1 MFYKCPQFFEHILLQ
16 ASPELCSDR
25 PSHTCTTDSQEHLVK
40 LHNIIAGNWKM
51 TPDKDIQPSHHPIE
65 VQKRIKNYL
74 SASRIPLFLHKART
88 VLNTDRDIWAMPNKT
103 VDIYTHPMV
112 HFYLRNSDQIQKEH
126 PRILS
131 ALRTIEYASY
141 TVHPLRTCLWSQHGT
156 PILAPE
162 LSKLEE
168 QHEKWFSDCDIN
180 LTPARESLNELS
192 QIEDHVSDLWLTT
205 SETPTNNHA
214 DPHDALEA
222 AQSSLKESQ
231 TPEKITSYV
240 YTMALLVH
248 SSKKAL
254 EHLLHMFSLWAE
266 IGETHSG
273 DLLRDMDT
281 RAEVISCS
289 TAIFNAQNTWNEL
302 MKCPWT
308 VACALHLITD
318 PYANPEGVEEAEDK
332 DKGDILQVLN
342 NDRVTT
348 KELASVLAAVGICSV
363 QSMLKSCFK
372 LDSVLRQQNEA
383 HAIIKAFTGGMAGNQ
398 SDKKLV
404 RIEFISDQG
413 KHRIDK
419 MDVVQFIREYWKEE
433 ALLNTDKWSPEG
445 FDILSALADTPELL
459 QHHFHM
465 NLDSPK
471 VHPECILAQHLID
484 NPQRINQAIPAI
496 GLSRYACGTCK
507 LFLQAVS
514 KEVLITGTKDAFCV
528 CMVPEQSLP
537 NVKEEVANQLSC
549 KLQMQ
554 LGSIYVRSSLRK
566 QLEAALEKTR

>member
-1 MFYKCPQFFEHILLQ
+1 
-16 ASPELCSDR
+16 
-25 PSHTCTTDSQEHLVK
+25 
-40 LHNIIAGNWKM
+40 M
-51 TPDKDIQPSHHPIE
+51 TPEKDTQSSHHPIE

-74 SASRIPLFLHKART
+74 SASRLPLFLHNARI
-88 VLNTDRDIWAMPNKT
+88 VLNTDRDIWTMPNKT
-103 VDIYTHPMV
+103 VDVLTRHMV
-112 HFYLRNSDQIQKEH
+112 SLYLRNSNQIQKEH

-168 QHEKWFSDCDIN
+168 QHEKLFSDCDIN
-180 LTPARESLNELS
+180 ATPARESLNELS

-205 SETPTNNHA
+205 SETPTNYRA

-222 AQSSLKESQ
+222 AQNSLKESQ
-231 TPEKITSYV
+231 TTEKITSYM

-248 SSKKAL
+248 SSRKAL

-266 IGETHSG
+266 IGEIHSG
-273 DLLRDMDT
+273 DFLREMDT

-289 TAIFNAQNTWNEL
+289 TAICNAQNTWNEL

-318 PYANPEGVEEAEDK
+318 PYADPKDVEEAEDK

-342 NDRVTT
+342 NDRVAT
-348 KELASVLAAVGICSV
+348 KEFASVLAAVGICSV

-372 LDSVLRQQNEA
+372 LDSVMRQQTEA
-383 HAIIKAFTGGMAGNQ
+383 HAIITAFTGGMADSQ
-398 SDKKLV
+398 SDKKPV
-404 RIEFISDQG
+404 HITFASDQG
-413 KHRIDK
+413 KQRIDK
-419 MDVVQFIREYWKEE
+419 TDVVQIIREYWKEE
-433 ALLNTDKWSPEG
+433 ALRNNDTRAQRG

-459 QHHFHM
+459 QHHLHM
-465 NLDSPK
+465 NLDTPK
-471 VHPECILAQHLID
+471 VHPECILAQHWID
-484 NPQRINQAIPAI
+484 NPQRIKQTFPAI
-496 GLSRYACGTCK
+496 GISRYACGTCT

-514 KEVLITGTKDAFCV
+514 KDVLITGTKDAFCV
-528 CMVPEQSLP
+528 CMVPEKSHP
-537 NVKEEVANQLSC
+537 NVKEEVANQL
-549 KLQMQ
+549 LYRLRMQ
-554 LGSIYVRSSLRK
+554 LGDFHVRYSLRK
-566 QLEAALEKTR
+566 QLDAARENTR